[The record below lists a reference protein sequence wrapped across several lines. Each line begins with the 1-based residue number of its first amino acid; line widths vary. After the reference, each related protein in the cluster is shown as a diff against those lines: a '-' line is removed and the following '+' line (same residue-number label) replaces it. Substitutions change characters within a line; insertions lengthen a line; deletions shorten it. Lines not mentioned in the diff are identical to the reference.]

1 MFRRYDVLHNL
12 LSCFT
17 MSSPELFMWKWKAK
31 WLMSAE
37 MKGEFF
43 AVECEETSR
52 CIFLQKK
59 NEYNISWDYLMEWNC
74 LQYSAAGWM
83 FCSSFNAN
91 FEDTQASTFVALLCC
106 LRSHTCPVAEGSPS
120 VLWGVCTAAGEGAGA
135 GPAEG
140 GRVSVCPQGHARQDP
155 GHGEGGFPWAWCTA
169 DFNQHPVLLYDL

>member
-1 MFRRYDVLHNL
+1 MFYIICYLASQWAVLNYL
-12 LSCFT
+12 CGSERQNGWCQLKWRV
-17 MSSPELFMWKWKAK
+17 SSSLWSVKKHRGVFSSK
-31 WLMSAE
+31 
-37 MKGEFF
+37 
-43 AVECEETSR
+43 
-52 CIFLQKK
+52 KK
-59 NEYNISWDYLMEWNC
+59 NEYNISWDYLMEWSC